1 MVKSISA
8 MKDTGT
14 TDSGPSL
21 SNQAAAFDTRNAND
35 EKGTVD
41 GRRGIEDE
49 QQSTG
54 LLTWLS
60 TMCIVS

>member
-49 QQSTG
+49 
-54 LLTWLS
+54 
-60 TMCIVS
+60 

>member
-1 MVKSISA
+1 VVKSISA
-8 MKDTGT
+8 MKDTGR

-21 SNQAAAFDTRNAND
+21 SNQAAASNSRNGND

-41 GRRGIEDE
+41 SRRGVEDE